1 MRQQIRRM
9 ERGYSNKER
18 AAVSTD
24 VEKLDNC
31 LGGKGLRLGRVHEI
45 INTGRTDA
53 KDVSSLGFVVALLVR
68 ILNVTNYNKRVLW
81 CSGKKKVLNSQLSAT
96 GLYWLGF
103 DPNQLIQA
111 NVLSETDQYWVME
124 ECLKCSELAAV
135 VIELAHAKPQFNNR
149 ESIVWRRLQLA
160 AESSGVT
167 GFVLRSCANIMET
180 TSSIPE
186 SRWGVKSLPS
196 NDWRPMWKL
205 ELLKSRNGR
214 YASVNVVWDPATSS
228 FSLSS

>member
-1 MRQQIRRM
+1 M
-9 ERGYSNKER
+9 ERGCSKKER
-18 AAVSTD
+18 AVVSTG

-31 LGGKGLRLGRVHEI
+31 LGSKGLRLGRVHEI
-45 INTGRTDA
+45 INTENTDA
-53 KDVSSLGFVVALLVR
+53 KDASSLGFVIALLVR
-68 ILNVTNYNKRVLW
+68 ILNATNYNKRVLW
-81 CSGKKKVLNSQLSAT
+81 CSGKKKILNSQLSAA

-111 NVLSETDQYWVME
+111 NVLSEMDQYWVME

-135 VIELAHAKPQFNNR
+135 VIELAHAKPQSKNH
-149 ESIVWRRLQLA
+149 ESIAWRRLQLA

-167 GFVLRSCANIMET
+167 GFVLRSCANIMKI

-196 NDWRPMWKL
+196 NDWRPMWEL
-205 ELLKSRNGR
+205 ELLRSRNGR
-214 YASVNVVWDPATSS
+214 YASVNVVWDPVTAS

>member
-1 MRQQIRRM
+1 M
-9 ERGYSNKER
+9 ERSCSNKER
-18 AAVSTD
+18 AAVFTG
-24 VEKLDNC
+24 VEKLDKC

-45 INTGRTDA
+45 INTRNTDA
-53 KDVSSLGFVVALLVR
+53 KDASSLGFVIALLVR
-68 ILNVTNYNKRVLW
+68 ILNVTNHDKRVLW
-81 CSGKKKVLNSQLSAT
+81 CSGKKKVLNSQLSAA

-111 NVLSETDQYWVME
+111 NVLSEMDQYWVME

-135 VIELAHAKPQFNNR
+135 VIELAHDKPQFNNH

-167 GFVLRSCANIMET
+167 GFILRSCANITKT
-180 TSSIPE
+180 TNSIPE

-196 NDWRPMWKL
+196 NDWRPMWEL
-205 ELLKSRNGR
+205 ELLRSRNGR
-214 YASVNVVWDPATSS
+214 YALVNVVWDPATAS

>member
-1 MRQQIRRM
+1 MKTKVLYNDSCNICRTEINHYKKLSESNQFEWIDVSDGNEACDLTKQSRNSLYRRLHVI
-9 ERGYSNKER
+9 EN
-18 AAVSTD
+18 
-24 VEKLDNC
+24 N
-31 LGGKGLRLGRVHEI
+31 EI
-45 INTGRTDA
+45 INSENTGVEDA
-53 KDVSSLGFVVALLVR
+53 APLGFVIALLTRV
-68 ILNVTNYNKRVLW
+68 LNAANQNKRVIW
-81 CSGKKKVLNSQLSAT
+81 CSSKKKILNSRLSAA

-111 NVLSETDQYWVME
+111 NVLSEIDQYWVME

-186 SRWGVKSLPS
+186 SRWGVKPLPS

-205 ELLKSRNGR
+205 ELLKS
-214 YASVNVVWDPATSS
+214 
-228 FSLSS
+228 

>member
-1 MRQQIRRM
+1 M
-9 ERGYSNKER
+9 ERSCSNKER
-18 AAVSTD
+18 AAVFTG
-24 VEKLDNC
+24 VEKLDKC

-45 INTGRTDA
+45 INTRNTDA
-53 KDVSSLGFVVALLVR
+53 KDASSLGFVIALLVR
-68 ILNVTNYNKRVLW
+68 ILNVTNHDKRVLW
-81 CSGKKKVLNSQLSAT
+81 CSGKKKVLNSQLSAA

-111 NVLSETDQYWVME
+111 NVLSEMDQYWVME

-135 VIELAHAKPQFNNR
+135 VIELAYDKPQFNNH
-149 ESIVWRRLQLA
+149 ESIIWRRLQLA

-167 GFVLRSCANIMET
+167 GFILRSCANITKT
-180 TSSIPE
+180 TNSIPE

-196 NDWRPMWKL
+196 NDWRPMWEL
-205 ELLKSRNGR
+205 ELLRSRNGR
-214 YASVNVVWDPATSS
+214 YASVNVVWDPATAS

>member
-1 MRQQIRRM
+1 M
-9 ERGYSNKER
+9 
-18 AAVSTD
+18 
-24 VEKLDNC
+24 C
-31 LGGKGLRLGRVHEI
+31 LGRVHEI
-45 INTGRTDA
+45 INSENTGVEDA
-53 KDVSSLGFVVALLVR
+53 APLGFVIALLTRV
-68 ILNVTNYNKRVLW
+68 LNAANQNKRVIW
-81 CSGKKKVLNSQLSAT
+81 CSSKKKILNSRLSAA

-111 NVLSETDQYWVME
+111 NVLSEIDQYWVME

-167 GFVLRSCANIMET
+167 GFILRSWTNIMET

-186 SRWGVKSLPS
+186 SRWGVKPLPS

-214 YASVNVVWDPATSS
+214 HASVNVAWDPATSS

>member
-1 MRQQIRRM
+1 M
-9 ERGYSNKER
+9 ERGCSKKER
-18 AAVSTD
+18 AVVSTG

-31 LGGKGLRLGRVHEI
+31 LGSKGLRLGRVHEI
-45 INTGRTDA
+45 INTENTDA
-53 KDVSSLGFVVALLVR
+53 KDASSLGFVIALLVR
-68 ILNVTNYNKRVLW
+68 ILNATNYNKRVLW
-81 CSGKKKVLNSQLSAT
+81 CSGKKKILNSQLSAA

-111 NVLSETDQYWVME
+111 NVLSEMDQYWVME

-135 VIELAHAKPQFNNR
+135 VIELAHAKPQFKNH
-149 ESIVWRRLQLA
+149 ESIAWRRLQLA

-167 GFVLRSCANIMET
+167 GFVLRSCANIMKI

-205 ELLKSRNGR
+205 ELLRSRNGR
-214 YASVNVVWDPATSS
+214 YASVNVVWDPVTAS

>member
-1 MRQQIRRM
+1 M
-9 ERGYSNKER
+9 ERGCSKKER
-18 AAVSTD
+18 AVVSTG

-45 INTGRTDA
+45 INTENTDA
-53 KDVSSLGFVVALLVR
+53 KDASSLGFVIALLVR
-68 ILNVTNYNKRVLW
+68 ILNATNYNKRVLW
-81 CSGKKKVLNSQLSAT
+81 CYGKKKILNSQLSAA

-111 NVLSETDQYWVME
+111 NVLSEMDQYWVME

-135 VIELAHAKPQFNNR
+135 VIELAHAKPQFKNH
-149 ESIVWRRLQLA
+149 ESIAWRRLQLA

-167 GFVLRSCANIMET
+167 GFVLRSCANVMKI

-196 NDWRPMWKL
+196 NDWRPMWEL
-205 ELLKSRNGR
+205 ELLRSRNGR
-214 YASVNVVWDPATSS
+214 YASVNVVWDPVTAS